1 MLRFKH
7 LPLISRLN
15 PPLLIH
21 KQRFFLS
28 LCRFGFSIPREGY
41 GNRFIQI
48 PSFSPVTK
56 FNKQSAIVGVLLGS
70 SFKGTVDVTNS
81 YASLIV
87 HDKICDMTVEFLCL
101 YVESKFYKEM
111 EFASNAKKTLALFP
125 WFNGLFFF

>member
-1 MLRFKH
+1 MLRLNH

-28 LCRFGFSIPREGY
+28 LCRFGFSIPRERDS
-41 GNRFIQI
+41 NRFIQI

-70 SFKGTVDVTNS
+70 SFKGNVDVTNS
-81 YASLIV
+81 YAGLV
-87 HDKICDMTVEFLCL
+87 FDRFGFC
-101 YVESKFYKEM
+101 
-111 EFASNAKKTLALFP
+111 FACVLGFV
-125 WFNGLFFF
+125 WI